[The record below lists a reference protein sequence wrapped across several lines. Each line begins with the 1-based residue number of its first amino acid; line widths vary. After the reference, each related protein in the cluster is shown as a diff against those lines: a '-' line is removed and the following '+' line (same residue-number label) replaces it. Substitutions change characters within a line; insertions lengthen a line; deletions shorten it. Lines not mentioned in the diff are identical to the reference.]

1 MTLLMPVGMGF
12 AVKEDHYRRLPRPRG
27 ILRRPLLSAYSLGC
41 GTAGIVWFLA
51 LTAQEQLNGC
61 PSTGNAHDPSFET

>member
-12 AVKEDHYRRLPRPRG
+12 TVKGGHCRRLPRPRG
-27 ILRRPLLSAYSLGC
+27 ILRRPLLSAYCVGC

-51 LTAQEQLNGC
+51 LMAQELLTGC
-61 PSTGNAHDPSFET
+61 PSTDNAHDQSFET